1 MKAGISSG
9 YRAIEKLKNYAVCND
24 SCADFS
30 FARRKSA
37 ATNKEPLRNS
47 PIRPRNMLPNPRSF
61 RKNVIAD
68 ALMADILPH
77 KRTAALAAK
86 DVRCNLDAEH
96 IVTLNRDSNI
106 AGLRFFSAP

>member
-1 MKAGISSG
+1 
-9 YRAIEKLKNYAVCND
+9 
-24 SCADFS
+24 
-30 FARRKSA
+30 
-37 ATNKEPLRNS
+37 
-47 PIRPRNMLPNPRSF
+47 
-61 RKNVIAD
+61 
-68 ALMADILPH
+68 MADILPH